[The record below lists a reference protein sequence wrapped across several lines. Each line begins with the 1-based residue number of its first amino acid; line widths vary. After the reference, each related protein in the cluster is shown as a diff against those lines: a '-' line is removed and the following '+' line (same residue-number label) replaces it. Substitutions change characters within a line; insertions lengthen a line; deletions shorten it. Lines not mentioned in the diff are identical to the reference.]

1 MENKLRIRHFGAFG
15 VFLPDGDSL
24 LLGSKHQALLALL
37 STAEGGVR
45 TRAFLERTL
54 WSLAQPEQA
63 KASLRTALSTLRR
76 HLGSEC
82 ASFLSANRE
91 RVVLDLSKIEVDAD
105 PAKGDFMEGFE
116 LPHET
121 TFAVWLEQQRNEL
134 TRADAR
140 NRAATGMLR
149 DYSRA
154 VLDSLLPPI
163 AVLPFVHRA
172 PGDAKSPLGALLSEE
187 LVRHLSRSHA
197 FCVTSYLAS
206 RQFDPHQIRPSEVY
220 SMAGA
225 SYLVSGTVNVT
236 GQTYRLQ
243 VDLHDAERERVIWS
257 RDFTETLAMLTNGC
271 SMALREVTAQIGW
284 TVVGEAVRLVG
295 FRPLSKHDSHTLLM
309 AAIALMQDMQM
320 PQFNQAQE
328 ILAVLLEREVQHP
341 VALTWMAMWH
351 VMRVQK
357 GFSTDRQLDAHLA
370 NQLVAAALAQDP
382 TFSLALTVRGLIAS
396 HLMFRFD
403 LAQDSY
409 DLALKDNPNEALAL
423 LLKGTTLAYQ
433 NQPEDAVRLTDA
445 ARRLSP
451 LGPQRYYFDSY
462 SATANLGAQNYER
475 AVNLAD
481 RSLQANPTFP
491 ATLRTKAI
499 ALQALGQSDKAR
511 DVVKSLLT
519 VQPGF
524 NIARYEKDHAASN
537 APFGKDWSKAL
548 RSAGVPA

>member
-1 MENKLRIRHFGAFG
+1 MTDHLKIRQFGAFG
-15 VFLPDGDSL
+15 VFLPNGESV

-76 HLGSEC
+76 HLGPDVSK
-82 ASFLSANRE
+82 ALSANRE
-91 RVVLDLSKIEVDAD
+91 RVVLDLEQVEIEAD
-105 PAKGDFMEGFE
+105 PAKGEFMEGFE
-116 LPHET
+116 LPHES

-134 TRADAR
+134 CRADAR
-140 NRAATGMLR
+140 NRAATGMLH

-163 AVLPFVHRA
+163 TVLPFVHRT
-172 PGDAKSPLGALLSEE
+172 PGEAKSPLGALISEE

-206 RQFDPHQIRPSEVY
+206 RQFDPHQVRPSDVY
-220 SMAGA
+220 SVAGA
-225 SYLVSGTVNVT
+225 NYLVSGTVTVT
-236 GQTYRLQ
+236 GQQYRLQ
-243 VDLHDAERERVIWS
+243 VDLHDTEREKVIWS
-257 RDFTETLAMLTNGC
+257 REYRDALSGLTTG
-271 SMALREVTAQIGW
+271 SSQALRDVTAQIGW

-295 FRPLSKHDSHTLLM
+295 FRPLVKHDSHTLLM
-309 AAIALMQDMQM
+309 AAIALMQDMQL

-328 ILAVLLEREVQHP
+328 ILSVLLEREAQHP

-357 GFSTDRQLDAHLA
+357 GFSKDRQLDAHLA
-370 NQLVAAALAQDP
+370 NQMVAGALSQDP
-382 TFSLALTVRGLIAS
+382 SFSLALTVRGLISS

-423 LLKGTTLAYQ
+423 LLKGTTHAYQ
-433 NQPEDAVRLTDA
+433 NMPKEAVRLTDA

-451 LGPQRYYFDSY
+451 LGPQRYYFDAM
-462 SATANLGAQNYER
+462 SATANLGARDYAR
-475 AVNLAD
+475 AISLAD

-499 ALQALGQSDKAR
+499 ALHETGHTDKAR
-511 DVVKSLLT
+511 DVVQALLA
-519 VQPGF
+519 VQPDF
-524 NIARYEKDHAASN
+524 TLTSYQRDYAASN
-537 APFGKDWSKAL
+537 APFGKEWSRAL
-548 RSAGVPA
+548 RAAGVPA

>member
-1 MENKLRIRHFGAFG
+1 MKNKLRIRHFGAFG
-15 VFLPDGDSL
+15 VFLPNGGSL
-24 LLGSKHQALLALL
+24 PLGSKHQALLALL

-54 WSLAQPEQA
+54 WGLAQPEQA

-76 HLGSEC
+76 HLGRDL
-82 ASFLSANRE
+82 AGLLSANRE
-91 RVVLDLSKIEVDAD
+91 RVILDLANVEVDAD
-105 PAKGDFMEGFE
+105 PSKGDFMEGFE

-121 TFAVWLEQQRNEL
+121 TFAVWLEQQRNDL
-134 TRADAR
+134 FRADAR

-154 VLDSLLPPI
+154 VLDSLSPPI

-172 PGDAKSPLGALLSEE
+172 TGEAKSPLGALLSEE

-206 RQFDPHQIRPSEVY
+206 RQFDPHQVRPSEVY
-220 SMAGA
+220 SVAGA
-225 SYLVSGTVNVT
+225 NYLVSGTVNVT

-257 RDFTETLAMLTNGC
+257 RDFTETLSVLTNGN
-271 SMALREVTAQIGW
+271 SSALREVTAQIGW
-284 TVVGEAVRLVG
+284 TVVGESVRLVG

-320 PQFNQAQE
+320 SQFNQAQD

-382 TFSLALTVRGLIAS
+382 SFSLALTVRGLIAS

-433 NQPEDAVRLTDA
+433 DKPEDAVQLTDA

-451 LGPQRYYFDSY
+451 LGPQRYYFDSL
-462 SATANLGAQNYER
+462 SATTNLGAQNYER
-475 AVNLAD
+475 AVRLAD

-491 ATLRTKAI
+491 ATLRAKAI
-499 ALQALGQSDKAR
+499 ALQAMGQQSDAR
-511 DVVKSLLT
+511 DVVKSLMA
-519 VQPGF
+519 VQPEF
-524 NIARYEKDHAASN
+524 SISLYEKEHAAAS
-537 APFGKDWSKAL
+537 APFGKDWSQAL
-548 RSAGVPA
+548 KTAGVPA